1 MSFLELFGIQSLPC
15 PYIYRH
21 KWEHTLYQWQKRI
34 KIICR
39 VQQRQKAGRICINIQ
54 FYESTVT
61 KQQNKGQTALTNS
74 SETSISSHSAII
86 SLKVKDQKKVQ
97 QFNLLIN
104 FCTKGSTLIISGT
117 YRKWLNTQ
125 SFFQGC

>member
-1 MSFLELFGIQSLPC
+1 MVSFLELFGIQSLPC

-74 SETSISSHSAII
+74 SETSISSHSAVI
-86 SLKVKDQKKVQ
+86 SLKVKDQKKGSAVQ
-97 QFNLLIN
+97 FINKLLHKRINLN
-104 FCTKGSTLIISGT
+104 H
-117 YRKWLNTQ
+117 KWYI
-125 SFFQGC
+125 